1 MQKPERFKVI
11 VDVHLILKDDDRI
24 LLGKRINTGYGDGA
38 FHPPSGHMEANE
50 SVVAALVR
58 EAKEEIGVTIQP
70 DDVNVVH
77 IMHNSSSGGRI
88 AFFFEVTHWEDKPT
102 NMEPEKCGG
111 WEWFSLDQLPSQ
123 MIPYAQD
130 ALSSYAKGEMFSLH
144 EW

>member
-1 MQKPERFKVI
+1 

-38 FHPPSGHMEANE
+38 FHPPSGHMEASE

-70 DDVNVVH
+70 DDVKMAH
-77 IMHNSSSGGRI
+77 IMHNSSGGGRI
-88 AFFFEVTHWEDKPT
+88 AFFFEVTHWEDTPT

-111 WEWFSLDQLPSQ
+111 WEWFAIEQLPNQ

-130 ALSSYAKGEMFSLH
+130 ALRSYAQGEMFSLH